1 MRHLHLFKTNN
12 WFVQIMRNIWIRRVI
27 CWRSDLNKLD
37 SVKRFFDF
45 KILNWYHF
53 PWIHKFQIDISL
65 QFPFCQS
72 FSQLSPV
79 NGVIFHVF
87 RKQHFEM
94 KCFGSNFLLFIINF
108 KFKFGLYFCRCWFG
122 IWGNFAASRVCS
134 VRGRKFTCV
143 FQCQTSTSSSSI
155 FLLLIFQTSS
165 ISQPFSWQRIALWLW
180 LMIW

>member
-1 MRHLHLFKTNN
+1 MFRLWEIFESEESFAGARILIN
-12 WFVQIMRNIWIRRVI
+12 WIQW
-27 CWRSDLNKLD
+27 
-37 SVKRFFDF
+37 SVSLISKSLID
-45 KILNWYHF
+45 IHF

-87 RKQHFEM
+87 RQQHFEM

-108 KFKFGLYFCRCWFG
+108 KFKFELYFCRCWFG
-122 IWGNFAASRVCS
+122 IWRNFAASRVCS
-134 VRGRKFTCV
+134 VRGQKFTCV

-180 LMIW
+180 AMIW